1 MTAHGHLGP
10 GAILSGAYRIVRPL
24 SEGGMGAVF
33 VAEHVTTKKP
43 RAIKIMHG
51 ELLNDPQL
59 RDRFVQEAQIGAR
72 IDSEHVVEVV
82 DAGFDEHLRLPWIAM
97 ELLEGESLLD
107 RLERGPIPPHEVF
120 EILQQLCHALA
131 AAHAVGIVHRDLK
144 PDNIFIARARRV
156 GSAFN
161 VKVLDFG
168 IAKVVAEAKA
178 TRMATAAIGTPLWMA
193 PEQTEQGNSI
203 APATDV
209 WALGLITFRMLTGR
223 YYWMEAYRNMN
234 NVTAILTEMLVTALV
249 PASQRAHELG
259 VANFIPPGFDQW
271 FARSVARDPRG
282 RYPDARQAFEAIAP
296 ILRPPQLQ
304 SGGYAAY
311 GTQPF
316 GQGTQ
321 IGGMSGMS
329 PMPPPT
335 ASPPLMSP
343 ALGVQQPPLHTPVG
357 QQGTP
362 PGVQMTAAP
371 PPRTQR
377 KSGTSAFLIGL
388 GSVLVVGA
396 IAVVAIKHFHEP
408 SPAKQT
414 DKDKDVPAKPKFENK
429 WVLVKGVKKNIFL
442 GVEKDTE
449 SPLVR
454 GFRPARKVAP
464 PFADFEMQQHEVTWG
479 ELDPFLASEKGHK
492 VTKPEKLD
500 DDKKSNLIP
509 ASGVPWPTAVA
520 YCKSI
525 GGNLP
530 TEEQWEL
537 AARGKELRKFAW
549 GDEGIDLHRTR
560 VFGGKKAT
568 LMQVMTNDQD
578 KTPGDE
584 PIFDLMG
591 NAQEWTADVY
601 QDDFP
606 EQDEGWTQS
615 GGVSFRGLRGLPL
628 NESAEPSLMAT
639 MSAAFREPACATGA
653 CAPPGKGSGSPIV
666 LVRTAFSTA
675 VPADG
680 GPARTQLTKLLADLK
695 SDLLTCAD
703 KAEDERGYLLKI
715 DYTLPLKKFPV
726 CRASDGYDDP
736 MECCT
741 GKVCAHAP
749 HKLLKYDPAKVT
761 VGNPIDNMV
770 PDSTGAA
777 GTCAKAA
784 VEKKLVGLKWTEAAD
799 EWNAM
804 VWVHRVEPKPPKE
817 LPFIGFRCV
826 RPAPKGE

>member
-10 GAILSGAYRIVRPL
+10 GTILSGAYRVVRPL

-51 ELLNDPQL
+51 ELLNDPSL
-59 RDRFVQEAQIGAR
+59 RDRFVQEAQIGSR

-82 DAGFDEHLRLPWIAM
+82 DAGFDERLRLPWIAM
-97 ELLEGESLLD
+97 ELLEGEPLLD
-107 RLERGPIPPHEVF
+107 RLERGPIPAHEVF

-144 PDNIFIARARRV
+144 PENIFIARSRRV
-156 GSAFN
+156 GAAFN

-193 PEQTEQGNSI
+193 PEQTEQGNNI

-234 NVTAILTEMLVTALV
+234 NVTAILTEMLVTQMV
-249 PASQRAHELG
+249 PASHRAHELQAG
-259 VANFIPPGFDQW
+259 HFIPAGFDQW
-271 FARSVARDPRG
+271 FARCVNRDPRG
-282 RYPDARQAFEAIAP
+282 RYPDARQAFDAIAP

-304 SGGYAAY
+304 SGGYQAY
-311 GTQPF
+311 GTQIY

-321 IGGMSGMS
+321 LGGMS
-329 PMPPPT
+329 PVPPT
-335 ASPPLMSP
+335 AAPPLMSP
-343 ALGVQQPPLHTPVG
+343 AHGVMAPPLHTPVH
-357 QQGTP
+357 QQSTP
-362 PGVQMTAAP
+362 AGVHMTASPPVRAP
-371 PPRTQR
+371 K
-377 KSGTSAFLIGL
+377 KSSTSAFLIGL
-388 GSVLVVGA
+388 GSVLVLGA
-396 IAVVAIKHFHEP
+396 IAVVVIKHMHDTPHEKA
-408 SPAKQT
+408 S
-414 DKDKDVPAKPKFENK
+414 DKEKELASKPKFENK
-429 WVLVKGVKKNIFL
+429 WVLVKGVKKNVFL
-442 GVEKDTE
+442 GVEKDNE

-500 DDKKSNLIP
+500 NDKKSNEIP

-525 GGNLP
+525 GANLP

-537 AARGKELRKFAW
+537 AARGKELRKFSW
-549 GDEGIDLHRTR
+549 GDEDIDLHRTR

-568 LMQVMTNDQD
+568 LMPVMTNDQD

-601 QDDFP
+601 QDDFA

-615 GGVSFRGLRGLPL
+615 NGISFRGLRGLPL
-628 NESAEPSLMAT
+628 NDSAEPALMKT

-653 CAPPGKGSGSPIV
+653 CVPPGKGSGSPVV
-666 LVRTAFSTA
+666 LIRTAFSTA

-680 GPARTQLTKLLADLK
+680 GPARPQLAKLLADLK
-695 SDLLTCAD
+695 SDLQACAD
-703 KAEDERGYLLKI
+703 KTDDERGYLLKV

-749 HKLLKYDPAKVT
+749 HKLLKYDPAKVVIT
-761 VGNPIDNMV
+761 NPSDAMV
-770 PDSTGAA
+770 PDSTGP
-777 GTCAKAA
+777 GGVCAKAA
-784 VEKKLVGLKWTEAAD
+784 IEKKLVGFKWTEAAD
-799 EWNAM
+799 EWSAT
-804 VWVHRVEPKPPKE
+804 VWVHRVDPKPPKE

-826 RPAPKGE
+826 RPVSKGS